1 MNPKQKLNMK
11 TAHNHRSMYATKTK
25 SSFNETTLLSGLTI
39 SILGYIALQFIY
51 PLIIQGLLF

>member
-1 MNPKQKLNMK
+1 MK